1 MEETIKHQ
9 ENVTL
14 DPETCILVI
23 SVPRIHLNEILP
35 ENPLSSKSILPTKY
49 HKWGNQCFQNE
60 MLWDWIPHQQA
71 LNGREEKEG
80 RVQQRRIL

>member
-1 MEETIKHQ
+1 MEETSKHQ

-35 ENPLSSKSILPTKY
+35 ENPLSSKLILPTKY
-49 HKWGNQCFQNE
+49 HK
-60 MLWDWIPHQQA
+60 QA